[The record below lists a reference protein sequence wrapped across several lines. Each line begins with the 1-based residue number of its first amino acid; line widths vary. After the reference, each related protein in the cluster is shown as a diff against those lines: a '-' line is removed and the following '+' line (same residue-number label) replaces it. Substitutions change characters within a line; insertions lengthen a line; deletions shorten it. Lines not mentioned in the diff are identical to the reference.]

1 MTAAKPNWRLKLP
14 ALVFT
19 VLTSASAAG
28 AIHHCPRDSSMPEGY
43 RLENYRRPTPN
54 CVPDGVTVSTNEVVA
69 MLASPSPPL
78 LIDVWAL
85 LLRSEPGFGHEWLPT
100 EVHMS
105 LPGAMW
111 LPNVG
116 YGVLKTPI
124 DRWFPEQLHQLTQ
137 GDKERAMVLFC
148 VADCWMSW
156 NAAIRARELGYTQV
170 YWYKDGTSGWHESGR
185 SLVPTSPLP
194 IH

>member
-1 MTAAKPNWRLKLP
+1 MTPVISPWK
-14 ALVFT
+14 ALVPTAVFAVVT
-19 VLTSASAAG
+19 ALNGLAA
-28 AIHHCPRDSSMPEGY
+28 IEHCPRDSAMPEGY
-43 RLENYRRPTPN
+43 RLENYRRPTPR
-54 CVPDGVTVSTNEVVA
+54 CVPGAITVDTDEVVT
-69 MLASPSPPL
+69 MLASDSPPL

-105 LPGAMW
+105 LPGAIW

-116 YGVLKTPI
+116 YGVLKKPI
-124 DRWFPEQLHQLTQ
+124 DHWFPQQLDELTE
-137 GDKERAMVLFC
+137 GDKARAMVLFC

-156 NAAIRARELGYTQV
+156 NAAIRARELGYTHV

-185 SLVPTSPLP
+185 SLVPTTPVP
-194 IH
+194 IE